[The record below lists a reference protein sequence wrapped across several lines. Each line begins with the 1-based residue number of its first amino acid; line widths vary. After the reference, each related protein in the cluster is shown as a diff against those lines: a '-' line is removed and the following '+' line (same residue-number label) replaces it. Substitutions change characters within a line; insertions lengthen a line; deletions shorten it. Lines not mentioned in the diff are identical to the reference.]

1 MGRLVPVGMGKFCFL
16 ATKGAL
22 EWKRSP
28 GAAGTLSWLFL
39 SALRQLQ
46 AAWGP
51 GLPLPSLWLKPLPE

>member
-28 GAAGTLSWLFL
+28 GGCWDSLVGYFSLL
-39 SALRQLQ
+39 LDNSRQHGDLD
-46 AAWGP
+46 
-51 GLPLPSLWLKPLPE
+51 SLCLACG